1 MTVNMKKYNFAI
13 REWLGGDDWPEG
25 FFIHDRDNEVYLLR
39 NGECHRNN
47 IQLSWKMFFFEDNEV
62 YDAVDNYLNDIP
74 FDITN
79 KRYLTLDEIVD
90 DC

>member
-25 FFIHDRDNEVYLLR
+25 FFIYDR
-39 NGECHRNN
+39 
-47 IQLSWKMFFFEDNEV
+47 DNEV